1 MCTRWPL
8 YSLTVLLFIFSNRTL
23 ADDSSSVAG
32 KIICIDPGHGGTAL
46 TDHYRVGPG
55 GEREEWINLRVGL
68 LLRDLLVKKGA
79 KVIMTRTTDIQ
90 VPLAERAA
98 LAVNN
103 KANLLV
109 SIHHNATAD
118 STVNFPIIYFDGAA
132 SENLAGVA
140 FGKALA
146 ASLRKYFYRNKTIVS
161 LVSDFSIFPL
171 AGAAVLRGS
180 YGIPGLL
187 AEASFFT
194 NAEEEKRLKQE
205 THNADEANAYLIA
218 MEDFFKHPVPAIK
231 AKKIATA
238 LPPFRVFEEA
248 DRMTPVAR
256 EWLNDYNKALQLQ
269 KRRDTP
275 SLNQA
280 YELFTRSAKSF
291 PDSYVAGNCHK
302 YRAELLDRLNRTE
315 EAAIERMR
323 FREFYIKVD

>member
-1 MCTRWPL
+1 MKHCAVIVTI
-8 YSLTVLLFIFSNRTL
+8 LLLVVARINAAPPSP
-23 ADDSSSVAG
+23 VAG
-32 KIICIDPGHGGTAL
+32 KTICIDPGHGGTAE
-46 TDHYRVGPG
+46 TDHYRVGPS

-68 LLRDLLVKKGA
+68 LLRDLLEKNGA

-90 VPLAERAA
+90 VPLADRAA

-103 KANLLV
+103 KADLFV

-140 FGKALA
+140 FGKAMA
-146 ASLRKYFYRNKTIVS
+146 TAIRKYLYHNKTVVS
-161 LVSDFSIFPL
+161 VASDFSIFPL

-194 NAEEEKRLKQE
+194 NAAEENKLKQVS
-205 THNADEANAYLIA
+205 HNTDEAQAYLSA
-218 MEDFFKHPVPAIK
+218 METFFSSKIPEIK
-231 AKKIATA
+231 PKKIATD

-248 DRMTPVAR
+248 DRMTAIAR

-269 KRRDTP
+269 KNKDTV
-275 SLNQA
+275 SLRAA
-280 YELFTRSAKSF
+280 YDLFTRSAKSF
-291 PDSYVAGNCHK
+291 PDSYIAGSCHH
-302 YRAELLDRLNRTE
+302 YRAELLARLGFKA
-315 EAAIERMR
+315 EAEIERTR
-323 FREFYIKVD
+323 FKEFYISPE